1 MEAAPRHVPVLQR
14 EMLEYLNPRPGG
26 VYVDCTVGA
35 GGHARAVLERIGP
48 AGLLVGIDRDP
59 VALHSAWERLA
70 MYREQLVLIRENFAH
85 VRDVLERLGIPA
97 ADGFLFDLGVSSMQ
111 LDTDERG
118 FSYWRDA
125 PLDMRMDP
133 RGTTSAYHLVNGLT
147 EPELARLIQEYGEER
162 WARRI
167 AQFIVRE
174 REQRRIETT
183 GQLVEVIKAAI
194 PAAAR
199 RQGGHP
205 ARRTF
210 QALRIAVNDE
220 MGALDRALGEAV
232 DLIRPGGRIC
242 VISFHSLEDRAVKN
256 AFRRTERGCTC
267 PPGAPACRCGARALV
282 KVITSRPITPAAGEV
297 AANPRARSAR
307 LRVAERLG
315 AELRVIRGGRFE

>member
-1 MEAAPRHVPVLQR
+1 MEAAPLHIPVLQR
-14 EMLEYLNPRPGG
+14 EVLEYLNPRPGG

-59 VALHSAWERLA
+59 AALQVAWDRLA
-70 MYREQLVLIRENFAH
+70 AYRGQLVLIQENFAQIH
-85 VRDVLERLGIPA
+85 DVLQRLGIPA
-97 ADGFLFDLGVSSMQ
+97 ADGFVFDLGVSSLQ

-133 RGTTSAYHLVNGLT
+133 RGTTTAYHLVNGLT
-147 EPELARLIQEYGEER
+147 ESELARVISEYSEER

-174 REQRRIETT
+174 RELRRIETT

-220 MGALDRALGEAV
+220 LGALNRALEEAV
-232 DLIRPGGRIC
+232 GRTRPGGRIC
-242 VISFHSLEDRAVKN
+242 VISFHSLEDRAVKH
-256 AFRRTERGCTC
+256 AFRSLARGCTC
-267 PPGAPACRCGARALV
+267 PLEAPACRCGARPLV
-282 KVITSRPITPAAGEV
+282 KVITSRPITPADGEV
-297 AANPRARSAR
+297 AINPRARSAR

-315 AELRVIRGGRFE
+315 AELRVIRGGRVE